1 MPRVSGPTFRS
12 ALTLTC
18 TSMFVAMVAYAA
30 PLGNIATLA
39 EVLPASASGRT
50 WILASMSLGLAVVLL
65 TAGALADLVG
75 RRRVFVLGAWVF
87 AAGSGLCAV
96 APGTPVFVLG
106 RVVEGAGGAGL
117 IATGLGLVALVTSGE
132 GRQTPGTAGSWWGAS
147 LGLGIAVGPLLS
159 GALDLVDGWRVPYVA
174 LAVGGVATALA
185 APRCFAETPRVR
197 GRRLDLAGAAL
208 LTLGTAAAMVAL
220 VEVRAGGAGAVV
232 VAGVVAVAALAGFV
246 VAQRRGRHP
255 MLPPE
260 LFGRPDFVAATLA
273 AVATGLGV
281 IALMSFSGG
290 FMVGGLGLSTWSA
303 ALVLAA
309 WSLTSAV
316 SAAAVR
322 PLVAGWDGGTQLV
335 VGLTGTAAGLA
346 LLSGLGPDDGAARL
360 LPGMLLA
367 GLATGVLNGGLGR
380 QAPSTVPPE
389 RAALGTGVNN
399 TARYLAA
406 SAGVTI
412 VGLVAATPDATASAQ
427 LSGWNHAALLTAG
440 LTALGALTVAVLG
453 RRARVT
459 V

>member
-1 MPRVSGPTFRS
+1 MTGPTFRS

-18 TSMFVAMVAYAA
+18 VSMFVAMVAYSA

-50 WILASMSLGLAVVLL
+50 WVLASMSLGLAVVML

-87 AAGSGLCAV
+87 AAGSALCAV
-96 APGTPVFVLG
+96 APGTAVFVAG
-106 RVVEGAGGAGL
+106 RVVEGAGAAGL
-117 IATGLGLVALVTSGE
+117 VASGLGLVAVLTSGQ
-132 GRQTPGTAGSWWGAS
+132 GHHTAGTAGSWWGAS

-159 GALDLVDGWRVPYVA
+159 GALDLVDGWRVPYAV
-174 LAVGGVATALA
+174 LAVAGAATALA
-185 APRCFAETPRVR
+185 ARRCFAETPRVR
-197 GRRLDLAGAAL
+197 GRRLDLVGAGL
-208 LTLGTAAAMVAL
+208 LTLGTAAAIVAL
-220 VEVRAGGAGAVV
+220 VEVRAGGLGTVVAAGLVAVV
-232 VAGVVAVAALAGFV
+232 ALVGFV
-246 VAQRRGRHP
+246 TAQLRGRYP
-255 MLPPE
+255 MLPPA
-260 LFGRPDFVAATLA
+260 LFERPDFVAATLA

-281 IALMSFSGG
+281 IALMSFAGG

-303 ALVLAA
+303 ALVLSA
-309 WSLTSAV
+309 WSATSAV

-322 PLVAGWDGGTQLV
+322 PFVAGWDGGTQLV
-335 VGLTGTAAGLA
+335 VGLGGTAAGLA
-346 LLSGLGPDDGAARL
+346 LLTGLDAADGAARL

-406 SAGVTI
+406 TAGVTV
-412 VGLVAATPDATASAQ
+412 VGLVAAPPGSAGSAQ
-427 LSGWNHAALLTAG
+427 LSGWNHAALLTA
-440 LTALGALTVAVLG
+440 LVTALGALAVAVLG
-453 RRARVT
+453 RRRVPVAR
-459 V
+459 